1 MFRPPQSLI
10 IAFIDEMRQ
19 QGYAVES
26 VCRGSPGGQGCQI
39 AARTYRAWKTR
50 QPSARAVSDAR
61 VRQTIEELAF
71 TTDARGR
78 RRLTPEGLYGY
89 RKMLIAVR
97 GAGIPATPGAVDRA
111 MRALGLNGF
120 RRGHRVRT
128 TIPAKNG
135 KRAGDLLNRDFT
147 APPEPGVG
155 DRFHLCA
162 DLGRIRLRGVHHR
175 CVLPTHPRLACRDPQ
190 GPAPGRNPVADRVV
204 GDAAVRVTRSRPG
217 S

>member
-26 VCRGSPGGQGCQI
+26 VCRGSAGGQGCQI

-147 APPEPGVG
+147 APP
-155 DRFHLCA
+155 
-162 DLGRIRLRGVHHR
+162 RIG
-175 CVLPTHPRLACRDPQ
+175 C
-190 GPAPGRNPVADRVV
+190 G
-204 GDAAVRVTRSRPG
+204 
-217 S
+217 